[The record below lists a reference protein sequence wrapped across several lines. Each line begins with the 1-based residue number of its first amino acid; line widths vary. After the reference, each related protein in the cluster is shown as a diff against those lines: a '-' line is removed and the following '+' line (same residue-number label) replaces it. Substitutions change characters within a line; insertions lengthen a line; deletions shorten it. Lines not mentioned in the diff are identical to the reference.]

1 MSDTAKPTRPYRCRG
16 GCRGATIDTAVS
28 WRLTRLCKKKRLLA
42 DMAVSSTRW
51 LPLSMAIDT
60 AVSEKRLFADTAVS
74 SPRWLPL
81 SYD

>member
-1 MSDTAKPTRPYRCRG
+1 MA
-16 GCRGATIDTAVS
+16 IDAVVS
-28 WRLTRLCKKKRLLA
+28 ELA
-42 DMAVSSTRW
+42 DVAVSSTRW